1 MNVGEPI
8 QQEPLFASR
17 PRWALEVGDKKVTG
31 AVAKHMT
38 AAVNMVHA
46 TDYMTSR
53 GDHASPIRIG
63 SAQRNYG
70 TDTEWNAMRYSTN
83 KWNASMR
90 PKIFI
95 TKMLSDWLPIHDTR
109 PGRGNRGRDFSD
121 VVLKEG
127 LQLGVCDHC
136 SDRWSL
142 GHLWSDCQHKEVVG
156 IRQQGRAERE
166 AAVVDAGWLGM
177 EAQSVLRWWFR
188 SELLLNGT
196 YPPAGT
202 APTPYVGD
210 ATACVVADFSAAL
223 MVHGNGARLKGLLTK
238 HLRRSLVQHAVDV
251 PGKHLKVLFLM
262 RDITVSYWEEAYA
275 LWQWWCKHVHA
286 DRDPG
291 AFRSTYSGRI
301 AMYAVEVRREM
312 RAAGLESELDEAQM
326 MGSESMHRT
335 MRHWMGVRRWK
346 AQITRFFHAVGGAV
360 PRLPAGRRGEYEGL
374 CAQFRRAQSNGNL
387 PTEAPGRAGVSQS
400 ADRAGSSGDRRNGV
414 TGDGASHS
422 SAGRQRH
429 KEGGGGGGSAVQRP
443 VKKRHEG
450 SCAPC
455 DEQQRKMRRILRY
468 ICPTAFAHPSYH
480 RAAAGMARRALLK
493 RGRLARSRVNEL
505 KRGPMKRLR
514 SATAQLP
521 AAATAAVMAM
531 MAAAS
536 AWLVAS
542 RAAVGAEA
550 A

>member
-1 MNVGEPI
+1 
-8 QQEPLFASR
+8 
-17 PRWALEVGDKKVTG
+17 
-31 AVAKHMT
+31 
-38 AAVNMVHA
+38 
-46 TDYMTSR
+46 
-53 GDHASPIRIG
+53 
-63 SAQRNYG
+63 
-70 TDTEWNAMRYSTN
+70 
-83 KWNASMR
+83 
-90 PKIFI
+90 
-95 TKMLSDWLPIHDTR
+95 
-109 PGRGNRGRDFSD
+109 
-121 VVLKEG
+121 
-127 LQLGVCDHC
+127 
-136 SDRWSL
+136 
-142 GHLWSDCQHKEVVG
+142 
-156 IRQQGRAERE
+156 
-166 AAVVDAGWLGM
+166 
-177 EAQSVLRWWFR
+177 
-188 SELLLNGT
+188 
-196 YPPAGT
+196 
-202 APTPYVGD
+202 
-210 ATACVVADFSAAL
+210 
-223 MVHGNGARLKGLLTK
+223 
-238 HLRRSLVQHAVDV
+238 
-251 PGKHLKVLFLM
+251 
-262 RDITVSYWEEAYA
+262 
-275 LWQWWCKHVHA
+275 
-286 DRDPG
+286 
-291 AFRSTYSGRI
+291 
-301 AMYAVEVRREM
+301 MYAVEVRREM

-414 TGDGASHS
+414 TGDGASRS

-468 ICPTAFAHPSYH
+468 IGPTAFAHPSYH

-536 AWLVAS
+536 AWLVWLVALQWGLTRFGETSS
-542 RAAVGAEA
+542 RPKRLYMVHTHRPVVRPKRVSEQDKGL
-550 A
+550 